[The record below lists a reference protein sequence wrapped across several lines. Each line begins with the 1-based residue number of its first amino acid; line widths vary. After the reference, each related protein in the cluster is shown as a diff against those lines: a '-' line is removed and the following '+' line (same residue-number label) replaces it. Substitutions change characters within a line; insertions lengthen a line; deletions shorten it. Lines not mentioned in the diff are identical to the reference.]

1 MSNTIFVKLKDL
13 MMDKVFRI
21 YKNYVPEHI
30 KVCDLEKN
38 DIVTLS
44 EQLLNISYTLP
55 KLFKER
61 VHTVDK
67 IYDKHKPNEVIYEL
81 FAEDHK
87 VILLLTKNVKNGSV
101 TIKWVD
107 KLWLYSI

>member
-30 KVCDLEKN
+30 KVCDLEKD

-61 VHTVDK
+61 VHAVDK